1 MHAGSDTHIARDT
14 GSLLFFTGCVLAAV
28 LLVRHAAVPLWRSA
42 RATDAEL
49 AGYRRIMSSGDAAG
63 SIQRQIISTRES
75 LDAKLDELSAG
86 LGNLGD
92 LSALLQ
98 MLIEKARESDIRFVK
113 MLPQAEQPGADFV
126 RYPVLLE
133 TATTY
138 RSLGGFIAALEAL
151 PHMVRIDRIAVSAS
165 ADDKISVKILV
176 TCFLQPGE

>member
-1 MHAGSDTHIARDT
+1 MIVIA
-14 GSLLFFTGCVLAAV
+14 
-28 LLVRHAAVPLWRSA
+28 H
-42 RATDAEL
+42 
-49 AGYRRIMSSGDAAG
+49 RIAKTKCTITSS
-63 SIQRQIISTRES
+63 SPPNNIQS
-75 LDAKLDELSAG
+75 
-86 LGNLGD
+86 
-92 LSALLQ
+92 
-98 MLIEKARESDIRFVK
+98 RFMIVDK
-113 MLPQAEQPGADFV
+113 QPGADFV